1 MTFCVD
7 LIKIFVV
14 LFTIDLFTLTSMEI
28 GDSIQAKKNVR
39 SKIEEAVRDKIR
51 NDLQFT
57 LSERIMGCVLDLK
70 L

>member
-1 MTFCVD
+1 VTFCVD

-28 GDSIQAKKNVR
+28 GDSIQAKKNVK

>member
-28 GDSIQAKKNVR
+28 GDSIQAKKNVK